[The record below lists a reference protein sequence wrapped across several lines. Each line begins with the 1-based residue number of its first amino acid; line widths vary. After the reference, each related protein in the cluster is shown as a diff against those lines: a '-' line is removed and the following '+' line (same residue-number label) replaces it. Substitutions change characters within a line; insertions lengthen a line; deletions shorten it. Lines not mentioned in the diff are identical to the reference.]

1 MRCEG
6 RWRQVADTEI
16 AETLPHRR
24 TKTWVS
30 SETRQRTSQISLRL
44 LPEERQKLEEEAR
57 RRGLGSTQQLILA
70 HLQSVL
76 SA

>member
-1 MRCEG
+1 
-6 RWRQVADTEI
+6 VADPEI
-16 AETLPHRR
+16 AQALPQRR

-70 HLQSVL
+70 QLQSVL

>member
-1 MRCEG
+1 MSTT
-6 RWRQVADTEI
+6 AT
-16 AETLPHRR
+16 AKTTPPRR
-24 TKTWVS
+24 VKTWVS
-30 SETRQRTSQISLRL
+30 SETRRRTSQISLRL

-57 RRGLGSTQQLILA
+57 RRGLGSTQQLILE